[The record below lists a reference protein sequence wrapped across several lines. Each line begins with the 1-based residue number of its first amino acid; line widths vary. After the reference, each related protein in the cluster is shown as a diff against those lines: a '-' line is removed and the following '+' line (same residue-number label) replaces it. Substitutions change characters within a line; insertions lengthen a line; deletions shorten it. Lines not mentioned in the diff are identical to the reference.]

1 MSRQPTTPALG
12 ADLRRLIAIVPVRT
26 LEGAKS
32 RLGGTL
38 DAEERQDLVRLL
50 LSRTVLAAG
59 QVPAIES
66 VVVVSPDP
74 AILALASGDGA
85 TPLRQSGEGLNEGL
99 QQAVTWA
106 QAQGASAVL
115 VLAGDLPS
123 VSADSIDE
131 IVTSAAA
138 AASPERALVVV
149 VPDRH
154 GVGTNALL
162 LSPPDVIRFAFGT
175 DSRVAHEAAARAVNA
190 LSLEVDGPLALDLDL
205 PEDLTLAEERGLLD
219 PAHGG

>member
-1 MSRQPTTPALG
+1 MSGQLTSPARG

-32 RLGGTL
+32 RLGGSL

-50 LSRTVLAAG
+50 LSRTILAAG
-59 QVPAIES
+59 QVPAISS

-85 TPLRQSGEGLNEGL
+85 APLRQAGEGLNEGL
-99 QQAVTWA
+99 EQAVAWA

-123 VSADSIDE
+123 VSADSIEE
-131 IVTSAAA
+131 IVTTAAA
-138 AASPERALVVV
+138 AASPDRALVVV

-154 GVGTNALL
+154 GLGTNALL

-175 DSRVAHEAAARAVNA
+175 DSRIAHEAAARAVNA